1 MTPPHIRCPACGA
14 VSSHP
19 KDIKE
24 GYCGRCHAWTADD
37 TEPAH
42 LTRGPAMTGTT
53 TSTPESRARLAY
65 TAYGKAV
72 GFRTHD
78 DKPMPAF
85 DELSETTRSG
95 WQAAAG
101 LIWDL
106 ATTGRATL

>member
-42 LTRGPAMTGTT
+42 LTQTD
-53 TSTPESRARLAY
+53 ARL
-65 TAYGKAV
+65 
-72 GFRTHD
+72 R
-78 DKPMPAF
+78 
-85 DELSETTRSG
+85 
-95 WQAAAG
+95 
-101 LIWDL
+101 
-106 ATTGRATL
+106 